1 MRGVGVRGAGVRGR
15 CANRLGRSGVVVV
28 EGKLRAIV
36 KGLLSLSFAFCHL
49 LLNSAFTISKAVDI
63 HDNQ

>member
-1 MRGVGVRGAGVRGR
+1 M
-15 CANRLGRSGVVVV
+15 VV